1 MFSLSGQ
8 RGAEDDENED
18 HLTADEMVVVERPI
32 LTEFDFEQGFERSKR
47 PKRTP
52 VTWAKKKAT
61 KCVCSCSCF
70 KGFLLSVFPFLRIL
84 RGYSIKS
91 DFPADIIAG
100 LTIGI
105 MHIPQGM

>member
-52 VTWAKKKAT
+52 ITWAKKKAT

-91 DFPADIIAG
+91 DFPSDLIAG